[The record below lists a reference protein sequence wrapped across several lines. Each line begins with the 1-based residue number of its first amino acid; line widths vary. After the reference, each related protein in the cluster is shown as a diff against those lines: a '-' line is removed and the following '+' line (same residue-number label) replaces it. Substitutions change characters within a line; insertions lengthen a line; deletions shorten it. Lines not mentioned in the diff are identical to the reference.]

1 MKRKHWKRAP
11 AHGTF
16 NVDAYAYNKP
26 VVNLVKH
33 LPRSGQALPMGR
45 LLEQIALS
53 SRVSE
58 VPRTEYRN
66 LDSSREPTS
75 SMDPASFAALN
86 SELAHMQMNLRLYS
100 HEFHVQDKGKK
111 KIVIINTLGSDKDK
125 GLVEKSPELEK
136 PEQQSPLNLK
146 LALPERWADDVATAQ
161 PNPSNSNE
169 VLTNTR
175 AISPLKAQLA
185 KMEAAQELDKLA
197 KLPDDSKKRTNDAT
211 TIEMASTTAERGEQL
226 RSGQQSK
233 TIVNVNHVEV
243 EGLEKYLGIKREQ
256 IEGQTQ
262 QQQVNGEQELE
273 QIDGQ
278 ANEEGQQQVE
288 QQQKLMEQKELQPET
303 DGEEQQSKFKK
314 QQEELMKEEQDK
326 LKMKE
331 ELQLELNG
339 TTEMEQTQ
347 EQVREDLAGN
357 VPNTEQR
364 KEHPQP
370 LRKEESKPDEN
381 LEHQKE
387 VDPQEQMLKLDQ
399 QTAELKQQQTVEQ
412 QQIEMQT
419 QMREHK
425 TGAKLEQPMDKPKQ
439 EYERLEPVA
448 LQLQLKTKPDQNV
461 ADAHIAAVDAAKKDD
476 SQNDNDGPA
485 TGMNMSGKPKL
496 ESKPEA
502 DAAGAEV
509 GPTAAAAVDKPLR
522 VKSKR
527 KRTQAKTQKT
537 KTHKPNEID
546 TKPKAGPTPAP
557 IPAPAPAPTRKLLTA
572 VGQTADV
579 KATTEI
585 SSQDKRQPMQKGQKG
600 QSGKMGQKT
609 TKGKGKRRPTDE
621 QEIETTTNWW
631 QILPYAE
638 IRKFLNTIYDSIADD
653 DDAND
658 ERAQRMRTEEPIGAG
673 E

>member
-1 MKRKHWKRAP
+1 MLLPITLTLTLAIIVSLATSATHFSQVKRKHWKRAP

-33 LPRSGQALPMGR
+33 LPRSGQALPVGR

-66 LDSSREPTS
+66 LDSSRESTG
-75 SMDPASFAALN
+75 SMDPASLAALN
-86 SELAHMQMNLRLYS
+86 SELAQMQMNLKLYS

-111 KIVIINTLGSDKDK
+111 KIVIINTLGGDKQK
-125 GLVEKSPELEK
+125 ESVEKSPELEK

-146 LALPERWADDVATAQ
+146 LALPERWADEVATSR
-161 PNPSNSNE
+161 PKPDNSNE

-175 AISPLKAQLA
+175 AISPMKAQLA
-185 KMEAAQELDKLA
+185 KMETAQELDKLA

-226 RSGQQSK
+226 KSGQQSK

-243 EGLEKYLGIKREQ
+243 EGLQKHLGIKR
-256 IEGQTQ
+256 GQMEEHTQ
-262 QQQVNGEQELE
+262 QQQVNSEQELG

-288 QQQKLMEQKELQPET
+288 LQEKLKMEQSELQQIDRPLTEV
-303 DGEEQQSKFKK
+303 EQSNLKK
-314 QQEELMKEEQDK
+314 QQGELMREEQEK
-326 LKMKE
+326 LKKKE
-331 ELQLELNG
+331 ELQQKLSG
-339 TTEMEQTQ
+339 TVEREQTQ
-347 EQVREDLAGN
+347 LEQSQVMQEQMREDPAGN
-357 VPNTEQR
+357 VTKAEQQI
-364 KEHPQP
+364 EHPQQ
-370 LRKEESKPDEN
+370 LDKYN
-381 LEHQKE
+381 LEQQKE
-387 VDPQEQMLKLDQ
+387 VEPQEQMLKLDQ
-399 QTAELKQQQTVEQ
+399 LKKQHRVEQ
-412 QQIEMQT
+412 QQIEKQT
-419 QMREHK
+419 QMKEHQ
-425 TGAKLEQPMDKPKQ
+425 TAAKLEQLMDKEDEK
-439 EYERLEPVA
+439 LEPVA
-448 LQLQLKTKPDQNV
+448 LQLQPNPKPDQNV
-461 ADAHIAAVDAAKKDD
+461 ADAHVAAVDAAKKDD
-476 SQNDNDGPA
+476 SQYDNDGPA
-485 TGMNMSGKPKL
+485 AGMNMSGEPKL

-502 DAAGAEV
+502 GAAGAE
-509 GPTAAAAVDKPLR
+509 
-522 VKSKR
+522 
-527 KRTQAKTQKT
+527 
-537 KTHKPNEID
+537 
-546 TKPKAGPTPAP
+546 PKAGPTPTP
-557 IPAPAPAPTRKLLTA
+557 VPAPAPAPTRKLMTS

-585 SSQDKRQPMQKGQKG
+585 SSQDKRQPMPKGQKG
-600 QSGKMGQKT
+600 HNGKMGQKAA
-609 TKGKGKRRPTDE
+609 KGKGKRRPTDE

-658 ERAQRMRTEEPIGAG
+658 ERAQRMRTEAAIGAL